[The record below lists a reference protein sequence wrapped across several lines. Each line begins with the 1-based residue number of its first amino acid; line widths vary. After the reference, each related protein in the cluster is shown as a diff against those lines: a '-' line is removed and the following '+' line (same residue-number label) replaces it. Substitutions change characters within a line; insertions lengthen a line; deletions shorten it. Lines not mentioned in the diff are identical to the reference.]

1 MSTVNS
7 NANDEKRGRPHAWED
22 ALILAF
28 RDQQWQREL
37 KRRVDELS
45 LDEQKG
51 EKLDLGKVAE
61 KLSRPPALLAK
72 LDGLAETTA
81 GDTLTAA
88 NGRFYLVE
96 FKAERAGRK
105 MEETKPLYRFLQ
117 AVSVLASGLGL
128 AQQADVI
135 RFKEL
140 SERGHYLAYGK
151 LKFGR
156 AKAPPENDKPLEL
169 VPLHELR
176 VMAEPYINL
185 VVPEGMT
192 AEAAT
197 ERDKASKNKAAEL
210 VSIVWPPQGE
220 GKGLTISEMAAYLW
234 VLGHLVS
241 QGGDTDR
248 GAVVRCAVLSDTG
261 LFLPV
266 WGLSELI
273 LARDFFESAI
283 SNRLDKNDD
292 SQAKTLRER
301 FKGLADVALTIE
313 SKVASTDNPHAASDE
328 IQPLSRGS
336 GPFKKYGH

>member
-7 NANDEKRGRPHAWED
+7 NTNDEKRGRPHAWED

-61 KLSRPPALLAK
+61 ELLRPPALLAK

-117 AVSVLASGLGL
+117 AVPAASSLGL
-128 AQQADVI
+128 AEQADVTK
-135 RFKEL
+135 FKEL

-151 LKFGR
+151 LKSR
-156 AKAPPENDKPLEL
+156 RTKAPPENDKPLEL

-185 VVPEGMT
+185 VVTNGKTDE
-192 AEAAT
+192 EAAAQ
-197 ERDKASKNKAAEL
+197 EKASQLKAKEL

-248 GAVVRCAVLSDTG
+248 GAVVRCAVLSNTG

-273 LARDFFESAI
+273 LARDFFKSAI